1 MDPRQ
6 HRFDDELQRKA
17 CSVKG
22 FSSRTKAREV
32 CTQEYP

>member
-17 CSVKG
+17 RSVMG

-32 CTQEYP
+32 CTREYP